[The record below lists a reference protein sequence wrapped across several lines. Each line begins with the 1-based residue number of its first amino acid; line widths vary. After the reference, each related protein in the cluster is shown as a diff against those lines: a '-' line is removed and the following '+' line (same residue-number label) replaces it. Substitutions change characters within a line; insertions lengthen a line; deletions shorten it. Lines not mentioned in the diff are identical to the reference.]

1 MIRPKQS
8 GALLLAGVLL
18 PLLVLAMHP
27 TGHDLAHDP
36 HRRMLAVNYLV
47 HGIAIAC
54 MPLLLAGLAGVCAWL
69 RWSVAATFAFATY
82 CLGTACNLVAATV
95 SGFVAPRLLSGG
107 EPDDTSMRLL
117 HYTHDINQAFAVL
130 AVVATG
136 MAFVA
141 WGWALRR
148 HEPRRTW
155 LAALGALV
163 GGVLVGGI
171 LAGLFRLDVSGILV
185 ATALQAAWLLPL
197 AIVLRGTAGAE

>member
-1 MIRPKQS
+1 M
-8 GALLLAGVLL
+8 LLAGVLL

-36 HRRMLAVNYLV
+36 HGRMLAVNHLV

-54 MPLLLAGLAGVCAWL
+54 MPLLVAGLAGLCSL
-69 RWSVAATFAFATY
+69 LQWSLAATLAFATY
-82 CLGTACNLVAATV
+82 CMATACNLVAATM

-107 EPDDTSMRLL
+107 GPDDASMRLL

-136 MAFVA
+136 LAFIA

-155 LAALGALV
+155 LAALGAFV
-163 GGVLVGGI
+163 GGALAVGIVTGR
-171 LAGLFRLDVSGILV
+171 LQLDVRGILV
-185 ATALQAAWLLPL
+185 AAALQACWLLPL
-197 AIVLRGTAGAE
+197 ALALRSTADAE